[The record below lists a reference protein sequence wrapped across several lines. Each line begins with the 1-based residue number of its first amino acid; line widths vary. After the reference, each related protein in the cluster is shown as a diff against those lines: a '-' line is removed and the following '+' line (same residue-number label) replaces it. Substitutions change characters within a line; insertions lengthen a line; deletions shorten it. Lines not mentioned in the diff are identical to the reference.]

1 MRINMHSHTSSPA
14 EDKAYEILC
23 KIPLSLKQMRTLRAE
38 RTADTL
44 STLLLSIYSG
54 AKERKKR
61 VQTNIGR

>member
-38 RTADTL
+38 HIADTL
-44 STLLLSIYSG
+44 STL
-54 AKERKKR
+54 
-61 VQTNIGR
+61 